1 MMTGAPAGRDAR
13 PVTPTTKGRRQVSVT
28 ATLVVAE
35 DDGPLD
41 PSRLGAPFLD
51 ALVARLH
58 AEYGVDRDQ
67 VRRLAAELLAG
78 FATARVQAFVPIL
91 VEKRLRQICRA
102 TG

>member
-1 MMTGAPAGRDAR
+1 VTG
-13 PVTPTTKGRRQVSVT
+13 T
-28 ATLVVAE
+28 ATLVVPE
-35 DDGPLD
+35 DDAPLD
-41 PSRLGAPFLD
+41 ALSDESGPGAPFLD

-67 VRRLAAELLAG
+67 VRRLAAEVLAG
-78 FATARVQAFVPIL
+78 FATARVQTFVPIL